1 MIMDDYIKGL
11 IDLRDLLTE
20 LERETLTECEKKNF
34 RDHMFHGMYIGYSSS
49 IHILNALIRERGAE
63 KVQ

>member
-1 MIMDDYIKGL
+1 MMDEYIKAL

-20 LERETLTECEKKNF
+20 LERETQIVCERRKF
-34 RDHMFHGMYIGYSSS
+34 RDNMFHGMYIGYSTS
-49 IHILNALIRERGAE
+49 IHILNSLIREHGAE